1 MHPGTVTARR
11 SRPGSPAGVD
21 RRPGRRG
28 YGDRVSTAWRAQ
40 EWADPAVAERVCGPG
55 IDPALDLARDLE
67 PVARHVADDPWRYLS
82 VLATLGAADLT
93 AARAAEPHLD
103 AVAILAQA
111 GDPDLSSL
119 GGGEARTFGVYAAQA
134 PGAGLRLDRGG
145 DASPGGDDAT
155 SLSGTKAWCSL
166 GDRLSHALVTV
177 DAAEGKPLLHA
188 VSLHHPGVSIEPGA
202 WVSRG
207 LAAIRTVTLR
217 MEQVPSVAVGPSGW
231 YLQRPGFAW
240 GGIGVAAVW
249 FGGAAAVGGQ
259 LQVAAARREPD
270 QIALLHLGRV
280 DQCVH
285 TALTTLRDAAECI
298 RTGRANGAA
307 GALLAA
313 RVRAVV
319 AHSAEEILDV
329 VGHALGPAPL
339 THDETHARRVA
350 DLTVYLRQHHAERD
364 LAALGSRCAPPPDPD
379 PGAAP

>member
-1 MHPGTVTARR
+1 MHPGEAHPNR
-11 SRPGSPAGVD
+11 SGAGSPAGVD
-21 RRPGRRG
+21 HRPGARG

-40 EWADPAVAERVCGPG
+40 EWADPAVAEQICGPG
-55 IDPALDLARDLE
+55 IEPALDLARDLE

-119 GGGEARTFGVYAAQA
+119 GGDGARTFGVYAAQA
-134 PGAGLRLDRGG
+134 PGTGLRLDGREA
-145 DASPGGDDAT
+145 ASPGGNDET

-177 DAAEGKPLLHA
+177 DTPEGLPLLHA
-188 VSLHHPGVSIEPGA
+188 VWLGHPGVSIEPGP
-202 WVSRG
+202 WVARG

-217 MEQVPSVAVGPSGW
+217 LAQVPSVAVGPSGW

-249 FGGAAAVGGQ
+249 FGGAAAVAGQ

-280 DQCVH
+280 DQHVH

-298 RTGRANGAA
+298 RTGRADGVA

-319 AHSAEEILDV
+319 AHSAEQILGV

-364 LAALGSRCAPPPDPD
+364 LAALGSRCVPPPIPG